1 MSESVLDLRDL
12 RVSYGDGAPA
22 VDGLSLSVAP
32 GEIVAMVGE
41 SGSGKSTAALAV
53 LGLLPASA
61 RVSGSIVLD
70 GQSVL
75 DLRGEALRKLRGQG
89 AGMVF
94 QEPMT
99 ALNPLL
105 RIGFQLAEAIRN
117 HDPAPKRHR
126 HYYDR
131 CAELLRRVG
140 VPDPAA
146 RLKQYPHELSGGLR
160 QRVMIAIALAAGP
173 RLIIADEPTTAL
185 DVTVQQ
191 QILDLLRDIRD
202 TEGTATLLITHN
214 MGVVA
219 DVADRV
225 LVLKS
230 GQVVEQAPTTELF
243 GSPQADYTR
252 ELLAAVP
259 RLGAGVHSEP
269 ETVPEWP
276 VLALSDIVVEYG
288 GRRVVDSVSLTVAP
302 GEIVGLVGESGS
314 GKTTLGNCA
323 LGLVTP
329 KSGLVEVLGGPLPRG
344 TGRAARAVRQQIGAV
359 FQDPASSL
367 DPRMTVAQTVAEPL
381 AVHTSAG
388 RAERRKRVREL
399 LDAVELPESLMTRY
413 GHELSGGQRQRVS
426 LARALVLGPKLLIA
440 DEPTSALDVSVQAA
454 VLDVFRRLH
463 EEFGFGCL
471 FVSHD
476 LAVVDSLCDRVA
488 VLRSGELVEQGPA
501 ATVLRAPE
509 HPYTKALLLSSP
521 VPDPELQRSRR
532 AALADPDVNP
542 AA

>member
-1 MSESVLDLRDL
+1 MSEPVLDIRSL
-12 RVSYGDGAPA
+12 RVSYGDGDPA
-22 VDGLSLSVAP
+22 VDGLSLTVEP
-32 GEIVAMVGE
+32 GEIVAVVGE

-53 LGLLPASA
+53 LGLLPESAS
-61 RVSGSIVLD
+61 VSGAIELAGHNVLE
-70 GQSVL
+70 
-75 DLRGEALRKLRGQG
+75 LRGEELRKLRGQG
-89 AGMVF
+89 AGIVF

-117 HDPAPKRHR
+117 HDPRKRR
-126 HYYDR
+126 HKHYHPR
-131 CAELLRRVG
+131 CVELLERVG
-140 VPDPAA
+140 VPEPEA

-160 QRVMIAIALAAGP
+160 QRVMIAIALAARP
-173 RLIIADEPTTAL
+173 KLIIADEPTTAL

-191 QILDLLRDIRD
+191 QILDLLRDTRS

-225 LVLKS
+225 LVLRS
-230 GQVVEQAPTTELF
+230 GRLVEEAPTAELF
-243 GSPQADYTR
+243 SSPQAAYTR

-259 RLGAGVHSEP
+259 RLGTGEHAEAAAAP
-269 ETVPEWP
+269 EKP
-276 VLALSDIVVEYG
+276 VLALTDIVVEYG
-288 GRRVVDSVSLTVAP
+288 GKRAVDSVSLNVRP

-329 KSGLVEVLGGPLPRG
+329 KSGRVEVLGGPLPRG
-344 TGRAARAVRQQIGAV
+344 TGRSARAVRRQIGAV

-381 AVHTSAG
+381 VMHTSAG
-388 RAERRKRVREL
+388 RSERRRRVREL
-399 LDAVELPESLMTRY
+399 LDAVELPESLMERY

-440 DEPTSALDVSVQAA
+440 DEPTSALDVSVQAV
-454 VLDVFRRLH
+454 VLDVFKRLH

-476 LAVVDSLCDRVA
+476 LAVVDSLCDRVG
-488 VLRSGELVEQGPA
+488 VLRGGRLVEQGPA
-501 ATVLRAPE
+501 ARVLREPSHA
-509 HPYTKALLLSSP
+509 YTQALLLSSP
-521 VPDPELQRSRR
+521 VPDPAVQRSRR
-532 AALADPDVNP
+532 DALADVDP

>member
-1 MSESVLDLRDL
+1 MSEPVLDIRGL
-12 RVSYGDGAPA
+12 RVSYGDGDPA
-22 VDGLSLSVAP
+22 VNGLSLTVEP
-32 GEIVAMVGE
+32 GEIVAVVGE

-53 LGLLPASA
+53 LGLLPESAS
-61 RVSGSIVLD
+61 VSGAIELD
-70 GQSVL
+70 GQNVL
-75 DLRGEALRKLRGQG
+75 ELRGEELRKLRGQG

-117 HDPAPKRHR
+117 HDPRKRRHK
-126 HYYDR
+126 HYYPR
-131 CAELLRRVG
+131 CAELLERVG
-140 VPDPAA
+140 VPEPEA

-160 QRVMIAIALAAGP
+160 QRVMIAIALAARP
-173 RLIIADEPTTAL
+173 KLIIADEPTTAL

-191 QILDLLRDIRD
+191 QILDLLRDIRS

-225 LVLKS
+225 LVLRS
-230 GQVVEQAPTTELF
+230 GRLVEEAPTAELF
-243 GSPQADYTR
+243 SSPRAAYTR

-259 RLGAGVHSEP
+259 RLGAGEHADAVAAP
-269 ETVPEWP
+269 GKP
-276 VLALSDIVVEYG
+276 VLALTDIVVEYG
-288 GRRVVDSVSLTVAP
+288 GKRAVDSVSLSVGP

-329 KSGLVEVLGGPLPRG
+329 KSGRVEVLGGPLPRG
-344 TGRAARAVRQQIGAV
+344 TGRSARAVRRQIGAV

-381 AVHTSAG
+381 IMHTSAG
-388 RAERRKRVREL
+388 GSERRRRVREL
-399 LDAVELPESLMTRY
+399 LDAVELPESLMERY

-440 DEPTSALDVSVQAA
+440 DEPTSALDVSVQAV
-454 VLDVFRRLH
+454 VLDVFKRLH

-488 VLRSGELVEQGPA
+488 VLRGGELVEQGPA
-501 ATVLRAPE
+501 ARVLRDPSHA
-509 HPYTKALLLSSP
+509 YTQALLLSSP
-521 VPDPELQRSRR
+521 VPDPAVQRGRR
-532 AALADPDVNP
+532 DALADVDP

>member
-1 MSESVLDLRDL
+1 MSEPVLDIRDL
-12 RVSYGDGAPA
+12 RVSYGDGDPA
-22 VDGLSLSVAP
+22 VDGLSLTVEP
-32 GEIVAMVGE
+32 GEIVAVVGE

-53 LGLLPASA
+53 LGLLPESASVTGA
-61 RVSGSIVLD
+61 IELAGQNVLEL
-70 GQSVL
+70 Q
-75 DLRGEALRKLRGQG
+75 GEQLRKLRGQG

-117 HDPAPKRHR
+117 HDPKQRRHK
-126 HYYDR
+126 HYHPR
-131 CAELLRRVG
+131 CVELLNRVG
-140 VPDPAA
+140 VPEPEA
-146 RLKQYPHELSGGLR
+146 RLKQYPHELSGGLG
-160 QRVMIAIALAAGP
+160 QRVMIAIALAARP
-173 RLIIADEPTTAL
+173 KLIIADEPTTAL

-191 QILDLLRDIRD
+191 QILDLLRDIRE

-225 LVLKS
+225 LVLRS
-230 GQVVEQAPTTELF
+230 GRLVEEARTAELF
-243 GSPQADYTR
+243 SSPQAAYTR

-259 RLGAGVHSEP
+259 RLGAGEHAGAAAAP
-269 ETVPEWP
+269 EKP
-276 VLALSDIVVEYG
+276 VLALTDVVVEYG
-288 GRRVVDSVSLTVAP
+288 GKRAVDSVSLSVGP

-329 KSGLVEVLGGPLPRG
+329 KSGRVDVLGGPLPRG
-344 TGRAARAVRQQIGAV
+344 TGRSARAVRRQIGAV

-367 DPRMTVAQTVAEPL
+367 DPRMTVGQTVAEPL
-381 AVHTSAG
+381 VMHTSAG
-388 RAERRKRVREL
+388 RSERRRRVREL
-399 LDAVELPESLMTRY
+399 LDAVELPESLMDRY

-440 DEPTSALDVSVQAA
+440 DEPTSALDVSVQAV
-454 VLDVFRRLH
+454 VLDVFKRLH

-488 VLRSGELVEQGPA
+488 VLRGGELVEQGPA
-501 ATVLRAPE
+501 ARVLREPSHA
-509 HPYTKALLLSSP
+509 YTQALLLSSP
-521 VPDPELQRSRR
+521 VPDPAVQRSRR
-532 AALADPDVNP
+532 AGLADVDP

>member
-1 MSESVLDLRDL
+1 MSEAVLDIRDL
-12 RVSYGDGAPA
+12 RVSYSGGAAA

-32 GEIVAMVGE
+32 GEIVAVVGE

-53 LGLLPASA
+53 LGLLPGSA
-61 RVSGSIVLD
+61 RITGSIELAGQNVLA
-70 GQSVL
+70 L
-75 DLRGEALRKLRGQG
+75 HGEDLRKLRGPA

-99 ALNPLL
+99 ALNPL
-105 RIGFQLAEAIRN
+105 RTIGFQLAEAIRN
-117 HDPAPKRHR
+117 HDPARLRHR
-126 HYYDR
+126 RYYDR
-131 CAELLRRVG
+131 CAALLDRVG
-140 VPDPAA
+140 VPEPAA

-173 RLIIADEPTTAL
+173 ELIIADEPTTAL

-191 QILDLLRDIRD
+191 QILDLLRDIREH
-202 TEGTATLLITHN
+202 EGTATLLITHN

-225 LVLKS
+225 AVLRNGKLV
-230 GQVVEQAPTTELF
+230 EEAPAAELF
-243 GSPQADYTR
+243 ASPKAEYTR

-259 RLGAGVHSEP
+259 QLGSFTHEP
-269 ETVPEWP
+269 AAEEIRKP
-276 VLALSDIVVEYG
+276 VLALSKVVVEYS
-288 GRRVVDSVSLTVAP
+288 GRRVVNDVSLSVSP

-329 KSGLVEVLGGPLPRG
+329 KSGTVEVLGGPLPKG
-344 TGRAARAVRQQIGAV
+344 TGRSARAVRRQIGAV

-381 AVHTSAG
+381 VVHTSAG
-388 RAERRKRVREL
+388 RGERQRRVREL
-399 LDAVELPESLMTRY
+399 LDAVELPESLLDRY

-454 VLDVFRRLH
+454 VLEVFRRLH
-463 EEFGFGCL
+463 HEFGFGCL

-488 VLRSGELVEQGPA
+488 VLRAGELVEEGPA
-501 ATVLRAPE
+501 ETVLRTPE
-509 HPYTKALLLSSP
+509 HPYTQALLLSSP
-521 VPDPELQRSRR
+521 VPDPQLQRSRR
-532 AALADPDVNP
+532 EALAGADP

>member
-1 MSESVLDLRDL
+1 MSEPVLDIRDL
-12 RVSYGDGAPA
+12 RVSYGDGDPA
-22 VDGLSLSVAP
+22 VDELSLTVEP
-32 GEIVAMVGE
+32 GEIVAVVGE

-61 RVSGSIVLD
+61 SVSGAIELAGQNVLE
-70 GQSVL
+70 L
-75 DLRGEALRKLRGQG
+75 PGEELRKLRGRS

-99 ALNPLL
+99 ALNPSL

-117 HDPAPKRHR
+117 HDPERRRHK
-126 HYYDR
+126 HYFPR
-131 CAELLRRVG
+131 CVELLERVG
-140 VPDPAA
+140 VPEPEA

-160 QRVMIAIALAAGP
+160 QRVMIAIALAARP

-225 LVLKS
+225 LVLRS
-230 GQVVEQAPTTELF
+230 GRLVEEAPTAELF
-243 GSPQADYTR
+243 TAPQAAYTR

-259 RLGAGVHSEP
+259 RLGTGEHAAAAAAP
-269 ETVPEWP
+269 DKP
-276 VLALSDIVVEYG
+276 VLALTDIVVEYG
-288 GRRVVDSVSLTVAP
+288 GKRAVDSVSLSVGP

-329 KSGLVEVLGGPLPRG
+329 KSGRVEVLGGPLPRG
-344 TGRAARAVRQQIGAV
+344 TGRSARAVRRQIGAV

-367 DPRMTVAQTVAEPL
+367 DPRMTVGQTVAEPL
-381 AVHTSAG
+381 VMHTSAG
-388 RAERRKRVREL
+388 RSERRRRVREL
-399 LDAVELPESLMTRY
+399 LDAVELPESLMERY

-440 DEPTSALDVSVQAA
+440 DEPTSALDVSVQAV
-454 VLDVFRRLH
+454 VLDVFKRLH
-463 EEFGFGCL
+463 EQYGFGCL

-488 VLRSGELVEQGPA
+488 VLRGGELVEQGPA
-501 ATVLRAPE
+501 ARVLREPSHA
-509 HPYTKALLLSSP
+509 YTQALLLSSP
-521 VPDPELQRSRR
+521 VPDPAVQRSRR
-532 AALADPDVNP
+532 DALADVDP

>member
-1 MSESVLDLRDL
+1 MSEAVLDIRGL
-12 RVSYGDGAPA
+12 RVSYADGAAA

-32 GEIVAMVGE
+32 GEIVAVVGE

-53 LGLLPASA
+53 LGLLPDSA
-61 RVSGSIVLD
+61 RVEGSIELAGRRVLE
-70 GQSVL
+70 
-75 DLRGEALRKLRGQG
+75 LRGEDLRKLRGPA

-99 ALNPLL
+99 ALNPL
-105 RIGFQLAEAIRN
+105 RTIGFQLAEAIRN
-117 HDPAPKRHR
+117 HDPAKLRHKRYHA
-126 HYYDR
+126 R
-131 CAELLRRVG
+131 CAELLDRVG
-140 VPDPAA
+140 VPEPAA

-202 TEGTATLLITHN
+202 TEGTSTLLITHN

-225 LVLKS
+225 AVLRHGKLVEEAS
-230 GQVVEQAPTTELF
+230 AEQLFAKPT
-243 GSPQADYTR
+243 ADYTR

-259 RLGAGVHSEP
+259 QLGSFAHEAAP
-269 ETVPEWP
+269 AREKP
-276 VLALSDIVVEYG
+276 VLALSEVVVEYA
-288 GRRVVDSVSLTVAP
+288 GRRVVEDVSLSVAP
-302 GEIVGLVGESGS
+302 GEILGLVGESGS

-329 KSGLVEVLGGPLPRG
+329 KSGTVEVLGGPLPKG
-344 TGRAARAVRQQIGAV
+344 TGRRARAVRRPSGAV
-359 FQDPASSL
+359 VQEPASSL
-367 DPRMTVAQTVAEPL
+367 DPRMTVGQTVGEPL

-388 RAERRKRVREL
+388 RGERLRRVREL
-399 LDAVELPESLMTRY
+399 LDAVELPDSVLDRY

-454 VLDVFRRLH
+454 VLEVFKRLH
-463 EEFGFGCL
+463 REFGFGCL

-488 VLRSGELVEQGPA
+488 VLRAGELVEEGPA
-501 ATVLRAPE
+501 ETVLRTPE
-509 HPYTKALLLSSP
+509 HPYTQALLLSSP
-521 VPDPELQRSRR
+521 VPDPQLQRSRR
-532 AALADPDVNP
+532 EALASTDP

>member
-1 MSESVLDLRDL
+1 MTEPVLDIRDL
-12 RVSYGDGAPA
+12 RVSYGDGEPA
-22 VDGLSLSVAP
+22 VHDLSLSVAP
-32 GEIVAMVGE
+32 GEIVAVVGE

-61 RVSGSIVLD
+61 TVTGSIELA
-70 GQSVL
+70 GHAVL
-75 DLRGEALRKLRGQG
+75 DLRGEELRKLRGPA

-105 RIGFQLAEAIRN
+105 RVGFQLAEAIRN
-117 HDPAPKRHR
+117 HDPRRRRHQ
-126 HYYDR
+126 HYYPR
-131 CAELLRRVG
+131 CVELLDRVG
-140 VPDPAA
+140 VPDAAA
-146 RLKQYPHELSGGLR
+146 RLRQYPHELSGGLR
-160 QRVMIAIALAAGP
+160 QRVLIAIALAAGP
-173 RLIIADEPTTAL
+173 KLIIADEPTTAL

-225 LVLKS
+225 LVLRS
-230 GQVVEQAPTTELF
+230 GRLVEEAPTAQLF
-243 GSPQADYTR
+243 AAPRAAYTR

-259 RLGAGVHSEP
+259 RLGAGVHDAAAAAP
-269 ETVPEWP
+269 EKP
-276 VLALSDIVVEYG
+276 VLALTDVVVEYG
-288 GRRVVDSVSLTVAP
+288 GKRAVDSVSLRVGP

-329 KSGLVEVLGGPLPRG
+329 KSGRVEVLGGPLPRG
-344 TGRAARAVRQQIGAV
+344 TGRAARAVRRQIGAV

-381 AVHTSAG
+381 VVHTSAG
-388 RAERRKRVREL
+388 RAERQRRVREL
-399 LDAVELPESLMTRY
+399 LDAVELPESVLERY

-440 DEPTSALDVSVQAA
+440 DEPTSALDVSVQAV
-454 VLDVFRRLH
+454 VLDVFKRLH

-476 LAVVDSLCDRVA
+476 LAVVDRVCDRVA
-488 VLRSGELVEQGPA
+488 VLRAGEPVEQGPA
-501 ATVLRAPE
+501 ARVLRDPE

-521 VPDPELQRSRR
+521 VPDPAVQRARRLEL
-532 AALADPDVNP
+532 AAPDVDP

>member
-1 MSESVLDLRDL
+1 MSEAVLDIRDL
-12 RVSYGDGAPA
+12 RVSYGDGDPA
-22 VDGLSLSVAP
+22 VAGLSLTVAP
-32 GEIVAMVGE
+32 GEILAVVGE

-61 RVSGSIVLD
+61 SVTGSIELAGQQVL
-70 GQSVL
+70 GL
-75 DLRGEALRKLRGQG
+75 AGEELRKLRGQG

-117 HDPAPKRHR
+117 HDPARRRHKT
-126 HYYDR
+126 YYPR
-131 CAELLRRVG
+131 CVELLDRVG
-140 VPDPAA
+140 VPEPAA

-160 QRVMIAIALAAGP
+160 QRVMIAIALAARP
-173 RLIIADEPTTAL
+173 KLIIADEPTTAL

-225 LVLKS
+225 LVLRS
-230 GQVVEQAPTTELF
+230 GKLVEEAPTAKLF
-243 GSPQADYTR
+243 AAPQADYTR
-252 ELLAAVP
+252 ALLAAVP
-259 RLGAGVHSEP
+259 RLGAAEHDAVAAQP
-269 ETVPEWP
+269 ATA
-276 VLALSDIVVEYG
+276 VLAMHDIVVEYSG
-288 GRRVVDSVSLTVAP
+288 KRAVDSVSLSVGP

-329 KSGLVEVLGGPLPRG
+329 KSGRVEVLGGPLPRG
-344 TGRAARAVRQQIGAV
+344 TGRNARAVRRQIGAV

-381 AVHTSAG
+381 VMHTSAG
-388 RAERRKRVREL
+388 RSERRRRVREL
-399 LDAVELPESLMTRY
+399 LDAVELPESLLERY

-440 DEPTSALDVSVQAA
+440 DEPTSALDVSVQAV
-454 VLDVFRRLH
+454 VLDVFKRLH

-488 VLRSGELVEQGPA
+488 VLRGGELVEQGPVA
-501 ATVLRAPE
+501 RVLREPT
-509 HPYTKALLLSSP
+509 HPYTQALLLSSP
-521 VPDPELQRSRR
+521 VPDPAVQRGRR
-532 AALADPDVNP
+532 EALADVDP

>member
-1 MSESVLDLRDL
+1 MSEAVLDIRDL
-12 RVSYGDGAPA
+12 RVSYADGAAA

-32 GEIVAMVGE
+32 GEIVAVVGE

-53 LGLLPASA
+53 LGLLPDSA
-61 RVSGSIVLD
+61 RVTGSIELA
-70 GQSVL
+70 GQNVL
-75 DLRGEALRKLRGQG
+75 DLRGEDLRKLRGPA

-99 ALNPLL
+99 ALNPL
-105 RIGFQLAEAIRN
+105 RTIGFQLAEAIRN
-117 HDPAPKRHR
+117 HDQEKLRHR
-126 HYYDR
+126 RYYDR
-131 CAELLRRVG
+131 CAELLDRVG
-140 VPDPAA
+140 VPEPAA

-160 QRVMIAIALAAGP
+160 QRVMIAIALAASP
-173 RLIIADEPTTAL
+173 KLIIADEPTTAL

-191 QILDLLRDIRD
+191 QILDLLRDIREH
-202 TEGTATLLITHN
+202 EGTATLLITHN

-225 LVLKS
+225 AVLRNGKLV
-230 GQVVEQAPTTELF
+230 EEAPAAELF
-243 GSPQADYTR
+243 ATPKADYTR

-259 RLGAGVHSEP
+259 QLGSFSHEAAAEAA
-269 ETVPEWP
+269 TKP
-276 VLALSDIVVEYG
+276 VLALSNVVVEYS
-288 GRRVVDSVSLTVAP
+288 GRRVVNDVSLAVSP

-329 KSGLVEVLGGPLPRG
+329 KSGTVEVLGGPLPKG
-344 TGRAARAVRQQIGAV
+344 TGRSARAVRRQIGAV

-381 AVHTSAG
+381 VVHTSTG
-388 RAERRKRVREL
+388 RGERRRRVREL
-399 LDAVELPESLMTRY
+399 LDAVELPESVLDRY

-454 VLDVFRRLH
+454 VLEVFRRLH
-463 EEFGFGCL
+463 REFGFGCL

-488 VLRSGELVEQGPA
+488 VLRAGELVEEGPA
-501 ATVLRAPE
+501 ETVLRTPE
-509 HPYTKALLLSSP
+509 HPYTQALLLSSP
-521 VPDPELQRSRR
+521 VPDPQLQRSRR
-532 AALADPDVNP
+532 EALAGADP

>member
-1 MSESVLDLRDL
+1 MSEPVLDIRDL
-12 RVSYGDGAPA
+12 RVSYGDGDPA
-22 VDGLSLSVAP
+22 VDGLSLTVEP
-32 GEIVAMVGE
+32 GEIVAVVGE

-53 LGLLPASA
+53 LGLLPTSAS
-61 RVSGSIVLD
+61 VSGAIELAGQNVLE
-70 GQSVL
+70 L
-75 DLRGEALRKLRGQG
+75 HGEQLRKLRGQG

-105 RIGFQLAEAIRN
+105 RIGFQLAETIRN
-117 HDPAPKRHR
+117 HDPKRRR
-126 HYYDR
+126 HKYYYPR
-131 CAELLRRVG
+131 CVELLKRVE
-140 VPDPAA
+140 VPEPEA

-160 QRVMIAIALAAGP
+160 QRVMIAIALAARP
-173 RLIIADEPTTAL
+173 KLIIADEPTTAL

-225 LVLKS
+225 LVLRS
-230 GQVVEQAPTTELF
+230 GRLVEEASTAELF
-243 GSPQADYTR
+243 SSPQATYTR

-259 RLGAGVHSEP
+259 RLGAGEHADAVAAP
-269 ETVPEWP
+269 EKP
-276 VLALSDIVVEYG
+276 VLALTDIVVEYG
-288 GRRVVDSVSLTVAP
+288 GKRAVDSVSLSVGP

-329 KSGLVEVLGGPLPRG
+329 KSGRVEVLGGPLPRG
-344 TGRAARAVRQQIGAV
+344 TGRSARAVRRQIGAV

-367 DPRMTVAQTVAEPL
+367 DPRMTVGQTVAEPL
-381 AVHTSAG
+381 VMHTSAG
-388 RAERRKRVREL
+388 RSERRRRVREL
-399 LDAVELPESLMTRY
+399 LDAVELPESLMERY

-440 DEPTSALDVSVQAA
+440 DEPTSALDVSVQAV
-454 VLDVFRRLH
+454 VLDVFKRLH

-476 LAVVDSLCDRVA
+476 LAVVDSLCDRAA
-488 VLRSGELVEQGPA
+488 VLRGGELVEQGPA
-501 ATVLRAPE
+501 ARVLREPSHA
-509 HPYTKALLLSSP
+509 YTQALLLSSP
-521 VPDPELQRSRR
+521 VPDPAVQRSRR
-532 AALADPDVNP
+532 DALTDVDP

>member
-1 MSESVLDLRDL
+1 MSEPVLDIRDL
-12 RVSYGDGAPA
+12 RVSYGDGDPA
-22 VDGLSLSVAP
+22 VDELSLTVEP
-32 GEIVAMVGE
+32 GEIVAVVGE

-53 LGLLPASA
+53 LGLLPESASVTGA
-61 RVSGSIVLD
+61 IELAGQNVLEL
-70 GQSVL
+70 Q
-75 DLRGEALRKLRGQG
+75 GEQLRKLRGQG

-117 HDPAPKRHR
+117 HDPKRRR
-126 HYYDR
+126 HKHYHPR
-131 CAELLRRVG
+131 CVELLDRVG
-140 VPDPAA
+140 VPEPEA

-160 QRVMIAIALAAGP
+160 QRVMIAIALAARP
-173 RLIIADEPTTAL
+173 KLIIADEPTTAL

-191 QILDLLRDIRD
+191 QILDLLRDIRE

-225 LVLKS
+225 LVLRS
-230 GQVVEQAPTTELF
+230 GRLVEEARTAELF
-243 GSPQADYTR
+243 SSPQAAYTR

-259 RLGAGVHSEP
+259 RLGAGEHAGAAAAP
-269 ETVPEWP
+269 EKP
-276 VLALSDIVVEYG
+276 VLALTDVVVEYG
-288 GRRVVDSVSLTVAP
+288 GKRAVDSVSLSVGP

-329 KSGLVEVLGGPLPRG
+329 KSGRVDVLGGPLPRG
-344 TGRAARAVRQQIGAV
+344 TGRSARAVRRQIGAV

-367 DPRMTVAQTVAEPL
+367 DPRMTVGQTVAEPL
-381 AVHTSAG
+381 VMHTSAG
-388 RAERRKRVREL
+388 RSERRRRVREL
-399 LDAVELPESLMTRY
+399 LDAVELPESLMDRY

-440 DEPTSALDVSVQAA
+440 DEPTSALDVSVQAV
-454 VLDVFRRLH
+454 VLDVFKRLH

-488 VLRSGELVEQGPA
+488 VLRGGELVEQGPA
-501 ATVLRAPE
+501 ARVLREPSHA
-509 HPYTKALLLSSP
+509 YTQALLLSSP
-521 VPDPELQRSRR
+521 VPDPAVQRSRR
-532 AALADPDVNP
+532 AGLADVDP

>member
-1 MSESVLDLRDL
+1 MSEAVLDIRDL
-12 RVSYGDGAPA
+12 RVSYGDGGPA
-22 VDGLSLSVAP
+22 VDGLSLTVAP
-32 GEIVAMVGE
+32 GEIVAVVGE

-61 RVSGSIVLD
+61 SVTGSIELAGQNVL
-70 GQSVL
+70 GL
-75 DLRGEALRKLRGQG
+75 TGEELRKLRGQG

-117 HDPAPKRHR
+117 HDPERRRHK
-126 HYYDR
+126 HYFPR
-131 CAELLRRVG
+131 CVELLDRVG
-140 VPDPAA
+140 VPEPAA

-160 QRVMIAIALAAGP
+160 QRVMIAIALAANP

-191 QILDLLRDIRD
+191 QILDLLRDIRE

-225 LVLKS
+225 LVLRS
-230 GQVVEQAPTTELF
+230 GQLVEEAATAELF
-243 GSPQADYTR
+243 ASPQAAYTR

-259 RLGAGVHSEP
+259 RLGAAEHGEAAAQP
-269 ETVPEWP
+269 ETP
-276 VLALSDIVVEYG
+276 VLSLHDIVVEYG
-288 GRRVVDSVSLTVAP
+288 GKRALDSVSLTVGP
-302 GEIVGLVGESGS
+302 GEILGLVGESGS

-329 KSGLVEVLGGPLPRG
+329 KSGRVEVLGGPLPRG
-344 TGRAARAVRQQIGAV
+344 TGRAARAVRRQIGAV

-367 DPRMTVAQTVAEPL
+367 DPRMTVSQTVAEPL
-381 AVHTSAG
+381 VMHTSAG
-388 RAERRKRVREL
+388 RAERQRRVREL
-399 LDAVELPESLMTRY
+399 LDAVELPEALLERY

-440 DEPTSALDVSVQAA
+440 DEPTSALDVSVQAV
-454 VLDVFRRLH
+454 VLDVFKRLH

-488 VLRSGELVEQGPA
+488 VLRGGELVEQGPVA
-501 ATVLRAPE
+501 QVLREPS
-509 HPYTKALLLSSP
+509 HPYTQALLLSSP
-521 VPDPELQRSRR
+521 VPDPAVQRGRR
-532 AALADPDVNP
+532 EALADVDP

>member
-1 MSESVLDLRDL
+1 MSEPVLDIRDL
-12 RVSYGDGAPA
+12 RVSYGDGDPA
-22 VDGLSLSVAP
+22 VDGLSLTVEP
-32 GEIVAMVGE
+32 GEIVAVVGE

-53 LGLLPASA
+53 LGLLPESASVTGA
-61 RVSGSIVLD
+61 IELAGQNVLEL
-70 GQSVL
+70 Q
-75 DLRGEALRKLRGQG
+75 GEQLRKLRGQG

-117 HDPAPKRHR
+117 HDPKRRR
-126 HYYDR
+126 HKHYHPR
-131 CAELLRRVG
+131 CVELLDRVG
-140 VPDPAA
+140 VPEPEA

-160 QRVMIAIALAAGP
+160 QRVMIAIALAARP
-173 RLIIADEPTTAL
+173 KLIIADEPTTAL

-191 QILDLLRDIRD
+191 QILDLLRDIRE

-225 LVLKS
+225 LVLRS
-230 GQVVEQAPTTELF
+230 GRLVEEARTAELF
-243 GSPQADYTR
+243 SSPQAAYTR

-259 RLGAGVHSEP
+259 RLGAGEHAGAAAAP
-269 ETVPEWP
+269 EKP
-276 VLALSDIVVEYG
+276 VLALTDVVVEYG
-288 GRRVVDSVSLTVAP
+288 GKRAVDSVSLSVGP

-329 KSGLVEVLGGPLPRG
+329 KSGRVDVLGGPLPRG
-344 TGRAARAVRQQIGAV
+344 TGRSARAVRRQIGAV

-367 DPRMTVAQTVAEPL
+367 DPRMTVGQTVAEPL
-381 AVHTSAG
+381 VMHTSAG
-388 RAERRKRVREL
+388 RSERRRRVREL
-399 LDAVELPESLMTRY
+399 LDAVELPESLMDRY

-440 DEPTSALDVSVQAA
+440 DEPTSALDVSVQAV
-454 VLDVFRRLH
+454 VLDVFKRLH

-488 VLRSGELVEQGPA
+488 VLRGGELVEQGPA
-501 ATVLRAPE
+501 ARVLREPSHA
-509 HPYTKALLLSSP
+509 YTQALLLSSP
-521 VPDPELQRSRR
+521 VPDPAVQRSRR
-532 AALADPDVNP
+532 AGLADVDP